1 MTNLSPGILTDLSW
15 KICKLAFKIIYSS
28 TVLLPTWDTACQEA
42 GLAVR
47 RILQDIATH
56 WNSSFDMVDFVVVY
70 RAPVNS
76 ITDKQSLGL
85 GKYALDE
92 HFR

>member
-1 MTNLSPGILTDLSW
+1 MTNISPGILTDLSW

-47 RILQDIATH
+47 RIPRDISTC
-56 WNSSFDMVDFVVVY
+56 WNLSFDMVDFVVIY
-70 RAPVNS
+70 RAPVNL
-76 ITDKQSLGL
+76 ITNK
-85 GKYALDE
+85 
-92 HFR
+92 